1 MSNVHETCAHK
12 SGKQKTLDKHVNHV
26 HVQCAY
32 SRDSHALKSGI
43 QETRA
48 TCNSYILHCVL
59 QTMCINMHTK
69 KQNIGNES
77 SVLGKRLWV
86 FSTKGEKLEL
96 PPTSKSLLPLASI
109 CFLSILR
116 FLAASLFYFCLYFQ
130 HTNFRRIVEQKKF
143 STLLYQID
151 FVL

>member
-77 SVLGKRLWV
+77 SVLGKRLRV
-86 FSTKGEKLEL
+86 FFTKGEKLEL
-96 PPTSKSLLPLASI
+96 PRTSKSLVPQHQSFFSI
-109 CFLSILR
+109 PR
-116 FLAASLFYFCLYFQ
+116 FGQHRFYFSFLISTYQLVMSCG
-130 HTNFRRIVEQKKF
+130 VEEIF
-143 STLLYQID
+143 YID
-151 FVL
+151 L